1 MAERLYSV
9 QQTADLLGTSV
20 TEVRQWVDLGRLPAE
35 QMAGAVWV
43 SEHGLVR
50 FLTDRGIDL
59 GQILGAALRPSAPAA
74 SRPADA
80 ATPTRQ
86 TPPTRE
92 PDPADAGRPAE
103 PAPARGDAASRLA
116 EAILHDAL
124 RRGADAIFL
133 EPVPGSLTLKLRAG
147 GRVREKPRFASR
159 LPTGLGPLLLARFR
173 LMAHMA
179 DIAGRDAAFSVH
191 VAGQPRPFRIE
202 DRPGPHGPGLAI
214 YPVEPGC

>member
-9 QQTADLLGTSV
+9 QQTADLLGTSAA
-20 TEVRQWVDLGRLPAE
+20 EVREWIDLGRLPAE
-35 QMAGAVWV
+35 QTAGQVRV
-43 SEHGLVR
+43 SERGLVR

-59 GQILGAALRPSAPAA
+59 GEVLGAALQPPAT
-74 SRPADA
+74 A
-80 ATPTRQ
+80 AAR
-86 TPPTRE
+86 R
-92 PDPADAGRPAE
+92 PADAGRSAE

-133 EPVPGSLTLKLRAG
+133 EPVPGSLTLRLRVD

-179 DIAGRDAAFSVH
+179 DIAGREAAFSVH
-191 VAGQPRPFRIE
+191 VAGQPRAFRIE
-202 DRPGPHGPGLAI
+202 DRPAPHGPGLAI
-214 YPVEPGC
+214 YPLEPAG